1 MIFFILGL
9 ELSERIF
16 DVAYLDVVVVLEEL
30 FEESSE
36 VNEMQDVK
44 FL

>member
-1 MIFFILGL
+1 MIFFILRL

-16 DVAYLDVVVVLEEL
+16 DVAYLDVVIVLEEL

>member
-1 MIFFILGL
+1 MIFFILRL

>member
-30 FEESSE
+30 FEESTE
-36 VNEMQDVK
+36 VNEM
-44 FL
+44 

>member
-1 MIFFILGL
+1 MIFFILRL

-30 FEESSE
+30 FEESTE
-36 VNEMQDVK
+36 VNEM
-44 FL
+44 